1 MVPTMVYQFVEGFH
15 VFGIYIFF
23 MLLTLLSNLSLR
35 DAMRTTSLW
44 SLMFFISLLSDLFI
58 FARGT
63 VQHFLFH
70 IYYDLLGIVFVYLLS
85 RFIDA
90 LTNTLKKMMLRN
102 KSCCLQDK
110 YI

>member
-1 MVPTMVYQFVEGFH
+1 VESSIPVGNP
-15 VFGIYIFF
+15 VID
-23 MLLTLLSNLSLR
+23 SV
-35 DAMRTTSLW
+35 TSVWKGADWLE
-44 SLMFFISLLSDLFI
+44 
-58 FARGT
+58 RET
-63 VQHFLFH
+63 
-70 IYYDLLGIVFVYLLS
+70 YDLLGIVFVYLLS